1 VSTPEELLASAA
13 ALIASGT
20 KGATAVW
27 PKAAAVLTRQAL
39 EISVQQ
45 RLARVDPTLAG
56 ASMRSQLVCLHVVAK
71 DKDAAASAA
80 LAWSSLSSAC
90 HYHPYELPPSAPEL
104 RSLMT
109 TVAGVAARL
118 R

>member
-1 VSTPEELLASAA
+1 MTTPEELLAAAA

-39 EISVQQ
+39 EISVHE
-45 RLARVDPTLAG
+45 RLARVDPELASS
-56 ASMRSQLVCLHVVAK
+56 SMRSQLACLHVIAK
-71 DKDAAASAA
+71 DKDAAASAS
-80 LAWSSLSSAC
+80 LAWSILSSAC
-90 HYHPYELPPSAPEL
+90 HYHPYELAPNALEL

-109 TVAGVAARL
+109 AVADVAERL